1 MRDTGRMATP
11 AKTAQTVAKTAP
23 KTGAKTG
30 AKSAAK
36 PAVETALR
44 DTVDVTAARL
54 RERGERVTPARL
66 AVVEVLA
73 ATNEHLS
80 AEQIGERAEE
90 LRPGIHRA
98 TVYRALEALGEFG
111 LVTHVHLGRAGTTY
125 HLSGDL
131 VPRHIHLR
139 CSECGT
145 VLDAAGNT
153 LDPVRR
159 KLQRELGFRLAP
171 EQVALLGTCANCAE
185 A

>member
-1 MRDTGRMATP
+1 MATP
-11 AKTAQTVAKTAP
+11 P
-23 KTGAKTG
+23 KAL
-30 AKSAAK
+30 
-36 PAVETALR
+36 LR

-73 ATNEHLS
+73 ATDEHLS
-80 AEQIGERAEE
+80 AEQIGERAES

-125 HLSGDL
+125 HLAGDL
-131 VPRHIHLR
+131 MSRHLHLR
-139 CSECGT
+139 CAECGK
-145 VLDAAGNT
+145 VLDVAGDT

-171 EQVALLGTCANCAE
+171 EQVALLGTCADCAE

>member
-1 MRDTGRMATP
+1 MATP
-11 AKTAQTVAKTAP
+11 AKTARTAPKTAP
-23 KTGAKTG
+23 KTATKTGAKTAAKTG
-30 AKSAAK
+30 AK
-36 PAVETALR
+36 ALR
-44 DTVDVTAARL
+44 DTVEVTAARL

-73 ATNEHLS
+73 ATDEHLS
-80 AEQIGERAEE
+80 AEQIGERAEG

-145 VLDAAGNT
+145 VLDAPGNT

-159 KLQRELGFRLAP
+159 KLQRDLGFRLAP
-171 EQVALLGTCANCAE
+171 EQVALLGTCAACAE